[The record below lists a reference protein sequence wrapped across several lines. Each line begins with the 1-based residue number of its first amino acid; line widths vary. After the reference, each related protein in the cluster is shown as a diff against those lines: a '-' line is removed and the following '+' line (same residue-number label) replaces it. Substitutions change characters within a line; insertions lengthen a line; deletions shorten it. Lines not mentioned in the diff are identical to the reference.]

1 MKAQQLELHPC
12 KSFSMNHPIRSLC
25 ILFIGSFLFYN
36 CQEKEKS
43 PANLS
48 LEPIFSDH
56 MVLQQNTNAAIFG
69 TSDPEI
75 RVSVTGSWGNSA
87 TTYSD
92 QNGQWQVK
100 IATPAAGG
108 PFELKIDTRD
118 TTAVFSDVLIGEV
131 WLASGQSNMEM
142 PLTGYLPIEPIDNYQ
157 QEIDSAN
164 YNKIRMLTV
173 GRNMSPIPV
182 DSLRGKWL
190 VCRPDTAA
198 TFSAT
203 AYFFARRIH
212 KEFNVPVG
220 IIHSSWGGT
229 VAEAWA
235 SEEGLADFPQF
246 YEAIETY
253 KQNTSGAQD
262 WIPQFGKTQIP
273 IDLETF
279 EAQDFEDAKIAAP
292 EYDDSSWSY
301 CDLPLDQ
308 VTTEVLLPG
317 SNILQDLHG
326 IFWFRKTFD
335 LQDVPNN
342 MVLSIGPIDDADVT
356 YINGIKVGATWNWQ
370 QNRQYSIPEGV
381 LKQGKNVLAIRH
393 FDAGWMSNLSGPILL
408 SNSNGDSISLEGSWK
423 GRLYADIYL
432 GSLVTYNLE
441 KSDALA
447 KRPFIPSGSPNE
459 LPSSLFNGM
468 LQPLIPYSI
477 KGAIWYQGESNVGRA
492 EEYKKLFP
500 SMIKDWRKK
509 WGYEFPF
516 YFVQIAP
523 FDYGNG
529 LSPALR
535 DAQRYSLQTPKTGMA
550 ITMDIGHPK
559 YIHPG
564 NKQEVGNRLALLAL
578 ANEYGVKLL
587 PSGPLFT
594 SKTAYLNTLML
605 EFEFSGNG
613 LVAGPSGLRNFEVSG
628 EDGIWYEAEARII
641 NGKVIVS
648 STKVPLP
655 KHVRYGWQD
664 YVVGSLFNSEGLP
677 ASSFSS
683 VE

>member
-1 MKAQQLELHPC
+1 
-12 KSFSMNHPIRSLC
+12 MNHPIKAFC
-25 ILFIGSFLFYN
+25 ILFFCSFLFYN
-36 CQEKEKS
+36 CQEEVKPE
-43 PANLS
+43 ANLS

-56 MVLQQNTNAAIFG
+56 MVLQQSTNAAIFG
-69 TSDPEI
+69 TSTPEI
-75 RVSVTGSWGNSA
+75 RVSVNGSWGNSA

-92 QNGQWQVK
+92 QNGHWNVK
-100 IATPAAGG
+100 ITTPKAGG
-108 PFELKIDTRD
+108 PYELKVETRD
-118 TTAVFSDVLIGEV
+118 TTAVFNDVLIGEV

-142 PLTGYLPIEPIDNYQ
+142 PLTGYLPTEPIDNYQ
-157 QEIDSAN
+157 QEIDSAI

-173 GRNMSPIPV
+173 RRNMSPFPV
-182 DSLRGKWL
+182 ESMQGNWL
-190 VCRPDTAA
+190 VCHPDTAA

-246 YEAIETY
+246 QEVVQEY
-253 KQNTSGAQD
+253 QQQSSGAQE
-262 WIPQFGKTQIP
+262 WLSQFGKINIP
-273 IDLETF
+273 HDLESF
-279 EAQDFEDAKIAAP
+279 ESLDFEDSQIAAP
-292 EYDDSSWSY
+292 EFDDSSWSN

-308 VTTEVLLPG
+308 VTTDVLLPG
-317 SNILQDLHG
+317 SDISQALHG

-342 MVLSIGPIDDADVT
+342 MALSIGPIDDADVT
-356 YINGIKVGATWNWQ
+356 YINGIKVGATWDWQ
-370 QNRQYSIPEGV
+370 QNREYFIPEGV
-381 LKQGKNVLAIRH
+381 LKQGQNVLAIRH
-393 FDAGWMSNLSGPILL
+393 YDAGWGSNLGGPIHL
-408 SNSNGDSISLEGSWK
+408 SNSSGDSISLEGSWK
-423 GRLYADIYL
+423 GRLYADIFL
-432 GSLVTYNLE
+432 DSLVKYDLE
-441 KSDALA
+441 KNDALVN
-447 KRPFIPSGSPNE
+447 RPIIPSGSPNE

-500 SMIKDWRKK
+500 SMIADWRKQ

-523 FDYGNG
+523 FDYGNS

-550 ITMDIGHPK
+550 ITMDIGHPES
-559 YIHPG
+559 IHPG
-564 NKQEVGNRLALLAL
+564 NKQDVGNRLALLAL
-578 ANEYGVKLL
+578 ANEYDVKLI

-594 SKTAYLNTLML
+594 SKMPYQNTLML
-605 EFEFSGNG
+605 DFEHSGDG
-613 LVAGPSGLRNFEVSG
+613 LLAGPSGLKNFEVAG
-628 EDGIWYEAEARII
+628 EDGIWHEAEARII

-648 STKVPLP
+648 SANVSEPL
-655 KHVRYGWQD
+655 HVRYGWKD
-664 YVVGSLFNSEGLP
+664 HVEASLFNSVGLP

-683 VE
+683 IE